1 MLTEETKERFRSAEG
16 MVAGTPGY
24 MSPEQAT
31 GGKVDAR
38 SDIFAFGSLL
48 YEMVTGRRA
57 FAAGSRAET
66 LEAVLHLQPQP
77 PRAVV
82 AELPSDLEKLPRSQR
97 GRRAAR
103 PAAAHERGLQRARPV

>member
-1 MLTEETKERFRSAEG
+1 MGRRRLKTSERFLSGPATI
-16 MVAGTPGY
+16 AGTPGY

-57 FAAGSRAET
+57 FAGGSRAET
-66 LEAVLHLQPQP
+66 LAAVLHAQPQAPSEIAPDAAEGPGEGDPAVP
-77 PRAVV
+77 PEGA
-82 AELPSDLEKLPRSQR
+82 
-97 GRRAAR
+97 
-103 PAAAHERGLQRARPV
+103 